1 MQKVILK
8 FLVSILFYPAFL
20 SPLKADSIDNEL
32 VKTDSLYSIKL
43 YTESIKEYESIF
55 EQGKATPAMLLKMA
69 RIEEG
74 LMNYGQTIYYLEKYF
89 ELTEDEKVLKHIQ
102 QIAEKEKLSGYS
114 YDFGFYFSYYYQKWI
129 PVFLG
134 VLTAILIVLLALLIK
149 NRQNQ
154 FLKKQYFSF
163 VIILLLL
170 IGVSN
175 NIPLPD
181 YAIVMNSPTFLLQG
195 PSAAS
200 NVVEKIDKSH
210 KVVVRDEVDVWTQ
223 TEWNENKA
231 YIKTDHLKK
240 L

>member
-8 FLVSILFYPAFL
+8 FLVSILFYSAFL
-20 SPLKADSIDNEL
+20 SPIMADSIDNEL
-32 VKTDSLYSIKL
+32 VTADSLYAIKL

-89 ELTEDEKVLKHIQ
+89 DLTEDERVLKHIQ
-102 QIAEKEKLSGYS
+102 QIAEKEKLIGYS
-114 YDFGFYFSYYYQKWI
+114 YDFPFYFSHYYQKWQ
-129 PVFLG
+129 PAL
-134 VLTAILIVLLALLIK
+134 LSILAGILFIFLALLIK
-149 NRQNQ
+149 RRQKQ

-163 VIILLLL
+163 VVILLLL

-175 NIPLPD
+175 NFSLPN

-200 NVVEKIDKSH
+200 NVVEKIDKNH

-223 TEWNENKA
+223 TEWKENKA